1 MKEVKTV
8 LLTTFLVTVLLLT
21 ACSKAASNPETTPT
35 VTKAPSVAPLDPTTE
50 TSTEPSVEPTATV
63 APTQEPGEVPTLEP
77 TMEPTME
84 PTEEPVAEAPIEPT
98 VEPTVEPTPEV
109 RITVINVAAPSE
121 IFEGNSFNIKADISV
136 DIGNITKV
144 RGRICD
150 SSGNVLQEALDEPN
164 SDGYSLAQSNID
176 SNLKFG
182 KLTVGEYLYEIAVW
196 VENKD
201 EEEMVI
207 SESFSVVKPVVTGI
221 TASVSSKTRYIGDS
235 LTASDFTV
243 KAVMSD
249 GSKKKISGWTAEP
262 LTLGS
267 TSNTITV
274 FYQNFAATVT
284 VAASEKVVVVT
295 PEPTPEPGT
304 ITSGGTTPIRSE
316 DAYLVDVDSEIK
328 MTDADA
334 ITNYASSNGWSCY
347 RGPGTSPIICDFDKN
362 GTSLRLVISE
372 AAVIL
377 MDKVNPI
384 LYFPITLNDV
394 YAILS
399 SY

>member
-249 GSKKKISGWTAEP
+249 GSKKKVSGWTAEP

-267 TSNTITV
+267 TNNTITIC
-274 FYQNFAATVT
+274 YQNFATTVT
-284 VAASEKVVVVT
+284 VTASEKVAVVT
-295 PEPTPEPGT
+295 PEPTPSPQPGT
-304 ITSGGTTPIRSE
+304 NHNLPAG
-316 DAYLVDVDSEIK
+316 
-328 MTDADA
+328 MTMEEAA
-334 ITNYASSNGWSCY
+334 GNVANYAQGMGWQFIEEDY
-347 RGPGTSPIICDFDKN
+347 HPGGRMVTLTKN
-362 GTSLRLVISE
+362 GYVLLYTVCSDMSSKLIIYIDPSPDDLVNKRNLSLDEIFGYINTYS
-372 AAVIL
+372 
-377 MDKVNPI
+377 
-384 LYFPITLNDV
+384 
-394 YAILS
+394 
-399 SY
+399 